1 VDVSDPAGPDQRHA
15 GIAQQDYWATF
26 YKIVEQKVAEGQLFD
41 HPIAKDATERL
52 QHEKPLGDS

>member
-1 VDVSDPAGPDQRHA
+1 VTPRGRINVTSV
-15 GIAQQDYWATF
+15 IAQQDYWATF

-52 QHEKPLGDS
+52 QHEKPIGDS

>member
-1 VDVSDPAGPDQRHA
+1 MTPRGRINVTPV
-15 GIAQQDYWATF
+15 IAQQDYWATF

-52 QHEKPLGDS
+52 QHEKLLGDS